1 MVQAG
6 VGVFFAPTDQD
17 LVYFYKTI
25 CDHWFSVNCMEDKSQ
40 EDQGKSEVGG
50 VVTLK
55 NSTTIDLTVTT
66 APDMMSLYNTDD

>member
-1 MVQAG
+1 
-6 VGVFFAPTDQD
+6 
-17 LVYFYKTI
+17 
-25 CDHWFSVNCMEDKSQ
+25 MEDKSQ